1 MDRATTDTGSSETG
15 SSGPGSTAGM
25 VRVTRP
31 RPVWWRELLIVA
43 VVYIGYE
50 SIRNLTQSTPRRA
63 YANAVKLINLE
74 KAIGIFRE
82 QAMQDWAVQFA
93 PLVILSN
100 YFYGAAYIIV
110 TIAALVYLFRRFPD
124 DYRFWRNALLALTLL
139 ALIGFAFFP
148 LMPPRLLDIRGD
160 GRVWGFVDTLVKYP
174 TFWSF
179 QSPAMEKLSNQY
191 AAMPSLHCA
200 WAIWAMAAF
209 YPRVRTWWAKALAVA
224 YPLFT
229 TYVIVITG
237 NHYFL
242 DAAGGLAAFGL
253 GVGIAQ
259 LVERIRVK
267 SSAANRDTAGRQ
279 QPTVDLKRAWRSPV
293 RSSS

>member
-1 MDRATTDTGSSETG
+1 MARRVFERQDVP
-15 SSGPGSTAGM
+15 PGKPLA
-25 VRVTRP
+25 
-31 RPVWWRELLIVA
+31 WWRELLIVA
-43 VVYIGYE
+43 VVYLVYE
-50 SIRNLTQSTPRRA
+50 SIRNATQSTPRRA

-74 KAIGIFRE
+74 KSLGIFRE

-93 PLVILSN
+93 PLVIISN

-110 TIAALVYLFRRFPD
+110 TVAALVYLFRRFPE

-139 ALIGFAFFP
+139 ALIGFALYP
-148 LMPPRLLDIRGD
+148 LMPPRLLDPRGD

-179 QSPAMEKLSNQY
+179 QSSAMEKISNQY

-200 WAIWAMAAF
+200 WSIWALAVF
-209 YPRVRTWWAKALAVA
+209 YPRVRTWWAKALSVA

-237 NHYFL
+237 NHFFL
-242 DAAGGLAAFGL
+242 DAAGGLGVFMV

-259 LVERIRVK
+259 VVEHLRAR
-267 SSAANRDTAGRQ
+267 RTATTRRNAEELT
-279 QPTVDLKRAWRSPV
+279 PAVDVKRA
-293 RSSS
+293 